1 MSFQTFS
8 RAKYGFIVAAL
19 AVAVIVPTIA
29 FGNSRTITV
38 DNDASGVQDGTSAHP
53 YKEISDALKH
63 AKEGDEVYIHDGTYK
78 ENVTVPKGVVVKGD
92 HKDRGKV
99 VIDGDDDKPTVTMK
113 HGSSLSFVTVKNGR
127 NGIRIAEDAKVKLF
141 DLVVKGADRDG
152 IRAESA
158 PRDKDRRLYAEKVEV
173 KGSGKAGI
181 FSEKRYVV
189 LVNCDIHDNG
199 TDGIDFIA
207 GVKAWLEDVRSN
219 DNRGSGWK
227 AVVDGAEIWSR
238 DNQFRRNGR
247 EGVEV
252 ESFGGAGKFG
262 VKSSKTVDNGRW
274 GIALLARNGAA
285 MGMWKN
291 VYFEKN
297 SSWGNR
303 LGNVSPV
310 VRAF

>member
-1 MSFQTFS
+1 MSFQTFF

-19 AVAVIVPTIA
+19 AVAIVVPA
-29 FGNSRTITV
+29 VSFGNSRTIIV
-38 DNDASGVQDGTSAHP
+38 DKDASGVQDGSGAHP
-53 YKEISDALKH
+53 YRKISDALKN
-63 AKEGDEVYIHDGTYK
+63 AKEGDEVYVHGGTYK
-78 ENVTVPKGVVVKGD
+78 ENVTIPKGVTVSGNG
-92 HKDRGKV
+92 KDRGKV
-99 VIDGDDDKPTVTMK
+99 IIDGDSDKPTVTMK
-113 HGSSLSFVTVKNGR
+113 HKSSLNHVTVQDGR
-127 NGIRIAEDAKVKLF
+127 NGIRVEEDAKVKLF

-181 FSEKRYVV
+181 YSEKRYVV

-227 AVVDGAEIWSR
+227 AVVDDAEIWSR

-262 VKSSKTVDNGRW
+262 LKSSKTVENGRW
-274 GIALLARNGAA
+274 GITLLARNGAA